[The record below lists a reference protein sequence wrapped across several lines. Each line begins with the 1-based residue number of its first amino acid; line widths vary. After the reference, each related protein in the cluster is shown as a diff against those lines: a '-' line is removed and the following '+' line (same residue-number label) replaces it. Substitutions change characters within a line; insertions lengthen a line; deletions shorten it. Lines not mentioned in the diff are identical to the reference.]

1 MRRLLQFALVLV
13 TGTAHC
19 SDPLQALGLQ
29 PTMGAAAGYLD
40 DRACAQCHRQL
51 FDSYQAVGMSQSLRK
66 PGNAR
71 PMEDFGKP
79 FFHAASQRYFAI
91 RKDDDGLTFERY
103 QLDAQGS
110 RINQFEVPI
119 AWVLGSGNRARS
131 YLYQT
136 DWGEL
141 YQLPLGWYSEDGKWE
156 MSPGFE
162 FSDHP
167 GIHRRVQRECM
178 FCHNAFPEVVS
189 DSDDFLRPDQFPSHL
204 PEGTGCQ
211 RCHGPGAEH
220 VRAVLRGESI
230 EDIHSNITNPAKLQP
245 EERDS
250 VCFQCHMLPSVA
262 VAGARRFDRDLY
274 SFRPGERIS
283 EYLVHVNVVEQG
295 VEDIDRFEI
304 NHHGYRLWSSAC
316 YQKSD
321 GRLGCISC
329 HDPHRKPDSKAFRRD
344 VATVCAE
351 CHETPEHAVENNG
364 GRTCADCH
372 MPTRRTRDVVHVTMT
387 DHRIAR
393 GPFDF
398 DALVAPMRKT
408 PPVISGIDILND
420 TLSLEPGE
428 RIAYRTVPALRAGV
442 SIDTAAQ
449 ALDTVME
456 QSLLPVPG
464 YERINAALTQR
475 DFQRAATL
483 SGDLLVEHED
493 EPLLWTALGVAQ
505 LGLGMVK
512 QAEISLSRSS
522 ELLSTPESEYNL
534 GLSLH
539 AQGKSAKALEAF
551 MRAIEMRPVM
561 TNAWKYRALAEEAL
575 GNLEAA
581 RNSWQR
587 ALELSPSR
595 VDLYRGMVMALKA
608 LAEDAEANRYL
619 EHARKI
625 LDDPES
631 LVDIHPLAV
640 SDGQE

>member
-1 MRRLLQFALVLV
+1 MRLLLPLALVLI
-13 TGTAHC
+13 TGSAHC
-19 SDPLQALGLQ
+19 SDPLQVLGLQ
-29 PTMGAAAGYLD
+29 PTTGAAEGYLD
-40 DRACAQCHRQL
+40 DSACAQCHGQL

-66 PGNAR
+66 PKNAR
-71 PMEDFGKP
+71 PMEDFGEP
-79 FFHAASQRYFAI
+79 FYHAASQRYFAI
-91 RKDDDGLTFERY
+91 RKDEDGLTFQRY
-103 QLDAQGS
+103 QLDGQGG
-110 RINQFEVPI
+110 RINHFEVPI

-141 YQLPLGWYSEDGKWE
+141 YQLPVGWYSEDSKWE

-178 FCHNAFPEVVS
+178 FCHNAFPEVDS

-220 VRAVLRGESI
+220 VRAVLRGESL
-230 EDIHSNITNPAKLQP
+230 EDIHSYIVNPAKLQP

-283 EYLVHVNVVEQG
+283 DYLVHVNVVEQG
-295 VEDIDRFEI
+295 IEDKDRFEI

-316 YQKSD
+316 YQKSA

-329 HDPHRKPDSKAFRRD
+329 HDPHRKPDSNAFRRD
-344 VATVCAE
+344 VATVCSE
-351 CHETPEHAVENNG
+351 CHETPEHVVEINDG
-364 GRTCADCH
+364 HTCADCH

-408 PPVISGIDILND
+408 PPVISGIDILDNS
-420 TLSLEPGE
+420 LSLESGE
-428 RIAYRTVPALRAGV
+428 RTAYRTVPALRAGV
-442 SIDTAAQ
+442 SINTAAQ
-449 ALDTVME
+449 ALDAVLDK
-456 QSLLPVPG
+456 SLQPVPG

-475 DFQRAATL
+475 DFQRASDIAR
-483 SGDLLVEHED
+483 DLLAAHED

-505 LGLGMVK
+505 LGLGDME
-512 QAEISLSRSS
+512 QAETSLSRSS

-581 RNSWQR
+581 RNSWRR

-595 VDLYRGMVMALKA
+595 VDLYRGMVMALKT

-619 EHARKI
+619 EHARRI
-625 LDDPES
+625 LDNPES
-631 LVDIHPLAV
+631 LADIDLQAG
-640 SDGQE
+640 SDSNE